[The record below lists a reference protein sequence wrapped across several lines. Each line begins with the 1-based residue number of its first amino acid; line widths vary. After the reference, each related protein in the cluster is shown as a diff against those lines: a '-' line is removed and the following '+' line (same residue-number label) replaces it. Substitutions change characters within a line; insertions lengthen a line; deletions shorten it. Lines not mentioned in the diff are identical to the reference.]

1 MQNIIIYHRITASG
15 PTVKGFTMVLLIT
28 FDSFIVLPV
37 FIKLWPILK
46 KNLSMALSGMFLFD
60 IFFSFFLFFLFVFI
74 VILFMF

>member
-1 MQNIIIYHRITASG
+1 
-15 PTVKGFTMVLLIT
+15 MVLLIT

-60 IFFSFFLFFLFVFI
+60 IFFSFFFLFLFAFEC
-74 VILFMF
+74 VIAMNLHSEIASVYYF